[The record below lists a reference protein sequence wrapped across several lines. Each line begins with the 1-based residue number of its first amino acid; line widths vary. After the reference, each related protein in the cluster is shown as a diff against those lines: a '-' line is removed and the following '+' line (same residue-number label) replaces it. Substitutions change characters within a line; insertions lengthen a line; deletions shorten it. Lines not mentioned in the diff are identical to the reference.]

1 MDKRKKIVL
10 LSDDLRLSSGVG
22 TMSKE
27 IVFGTLHKYDWFQV
41 GAAIDHPENGKLVD
55 LSEQV
60 KKEIR
65 PDVENPYLKILPFS
79 GYGNQDL
86 IRELMKHE
94 QPDAIMIYTDP
105 RFWDWLF
112 HMEHEIRQKI
122 PIFYYNIWDDLPYPM
137 WNEPF
142 YESVDMLMNISKQ
155 TYNIVKNVRKEIPVK
170 DWQCTYI
177 PHGIDEEK
185 YYPIDEEHEEYTDMT
200 TWFSQQLNGLQPKYT
215 IFYNNRNIRRKQPS
229 DIILAFR
236 TFCEMIG
243 RDKAKE
249 CLLLMHTQ
257 PKDPNGTNLPEIA
270 EQLCGGFNVAFSSK
284 KLDYKYLNYLYNMA
298 SVTINIASN
307 EGFGLGTAESLMTGT
322 PILVNVTGGLQ
333 DQCGFK
339 KEDGSYLTEDDY
351 YTEWGSNHDGRYKDC
366 GEWAFPV
373 FPSNRSLQGSLP
385 TPYIFDDRASF
396 EHVAVKMKEIYDIR
410 DKLKD
415 RGMKGREFVLDEKIG
430 MTAKNMCS
438 RFINDMENAWDNFEP
453 RKKFE
458 IYKV

>member
-1 MDKRKKIVL
+1 MAKKKILL

-27 IVFGTLHKYDWFQV
+27 IVFGTLHEYDWFHV
-41 GAAIDHPENGKLVD
+41 GAAIDHPEAGKLVD

-60 KKEIR
+60 KKDIR
-65 PDVENPYLKILPFS
+65 PDVKDPYLKILPYS
-79 GYGNQDL
+79 GYGNQDM

-112 HMEHEIRQKI
+112 HMEHEVRQQI

-142 YESVDMLMNISKQ
+142 YESVDLLMNISKQ
-155 TYNIVKNVRKEIPVK
+155 TNNIVKNVRKEIPVE
-170 DWQCTYI
+170 DWQCTYV
-177 PHGIDEEK
+177 PHGIDESK
-185 YYPIDEEHEEYTDMT
+185 YYPIGEEHEEFADMNA
-200 TWFSQQLNGLQPKYT
+200 WFDNQLHSMNPEYV
-215 IFYNNRNIRRKQPS
+215 IFYNNRNIRRKQPA

-236 TFCEMIG
+236 AFC
-243 RDKAKE
+243 DTLTKE
-249 CLLLMHTQ
+249 EASKCMLLMHTQ
-257 PKDPNGTNLPEIA
+257 PTDPNGTNLPEVA
-270 EQLCGGFNVAFSSK
+270 TQLCGGYNVAFSSK
-284 KLDYKYLNYLYNMA
+284 KLDTKYLNYMYNKA

-307 EGFGLGTAESLMTGT
+307 EGFGLGTAESLMAGT

-333 DQCGFK
+333 DQCGFR

-351 YTEWGSNHDGRYKDC
+351 VTEWGSNHDGKYTEC

-373 FPSNRSLQGSLP
+373 FPSNRSIQGSIP

-396 EHVAVKMKEIYDIR
+396 EDVALKMKEIYDI
-410 DKLKD
+410 KSELKD
-415 RGMKGREFVLDEKIG
+415 RGEKGREFVLSEEIG
-430 MTAKNMCS
+430 MTAKNMCN
-438 RFINDMENAWDNFEP
+438 RFINDMETAWKEFKP
-453 RKKFE
+453 RKKFS

>member
-1 MDKRKKIVL
+1 MAKKKILL

-27 IVFGTLHKYDWFQV
+27 IVFGTLHEYDWFQV
-41 GAAIDHPENGKLVD
+41 GAAIDHPEAGKLVD

-60 KKEIR
+60 KKDIR
-65 PDVENPYLKILPFS
+65 PDVKDPYLKILPCS
-79 GYGNQDL
+79 GYGNQDM

-112 HMEHEIRQKI
+112 HMEHEVRQQI

-142 YESVDMLMNISKQ
+142 YESVDLLMNISKQ
-155 TYNIVKNVRKEIPVK
+155 TNNIVKNVRKEIPVE
-170 DWQCTYI
+170 DWQCTYV
-177 PHGIDEEK
+177 PHGIDESK
-185 YYPIDEEHEEYTDMT
+185 YYPIGEEHEEFADMNA
-200 TWFSQQLNGLQPKYT
+200 WFDNQLHSMNPEYV
-215 IFYNNRNIRRKQPS
+215 IFYNNRNIRRKQPA

-236 TFCEMIG
+236 AFC
-243 RDKAKE
+243 DTLTKE
-249 CLLLMHTQ
+249 DASKCMLLMHTQ
-257 PKDPNGTNLPEIA
+257 PTDPNGTNLPEVA
-270 EQLCGGFNVAFSSK
+270 TQLCGGYNVAFSSK
-284 KLDYKYLNYLYNMA
+284 KLDTKYLNYMYNKA

-307 EGFGLGTAESLMTGT
+307 EGFGLGTAESLMAGT

-333 DQCGFK
+333 DQCGFR

-351 YTEWGSNHDGRYKDC
+351 VTEWGSNHDGKYTEC

-373 FPSNRSLQGSLP
+373 FPSNRSIQGSIP

-396 EHVAVKMKEIYDIR
+396 EDVALKMKEIYDI
-410 DKLKD
+410 KSELKD
-415 RGMKGREFVLDEKIG
+415 RGEKGREFVLSEEIG
-430 MTAKNMCS
+430 MTAKNMCN
-438 RFINDMENAWDNFEP
+438 RFINDMETAWKEFKP
-453 RKKFE
+453 RKKFS

>member
-1 MDKRKKIVL
+1 MAKKKILL

-27 IVFGTLHKYDWFQV
+27 IVFGTIHKYDWFQV
-41 GAAIDHPENGKLVD
+41 GAAIEHPEQGKLVD

-60 KKEIR
+60 KKDIR
-65 PDVENPYLKILPFS
+65 PDVEDPYLKILPFN
-79 GYGNQDL
+79 GYGNQDT

-94 QPDAIMIYTDP
+94 NPDAIMIYTDP

-112 HMEHEIRQKI
+112 HMEHEIRQEI

-142 YESVDMLMNISKQ
+142 YESVDLLMNISKQ
-155 TYNIVKNVRKEIPVK
+155 TYNIVKNVRREIPVK
-170 DWQCTYI
+170 DWQCTYV
-177 PHGIDEEK
+177 PHGINESTFFPVDEKHEQ
-185 YYPIDEEHEEYTDMT
+185 YHEMENWWIDNTGDSSLE
-200 TWFSQQLNGLQPKYT
+200 FV

-229 DIILAFR
+229 DIIIAFKH
-236 TFCEMIG
+236 FCDTLP
-243 RDKAKE
+243 RDQADK

-257 PKDPNGTNLPEIA
+257 PKDPNGTDLPEIVK
-270 EQLCGGFNVAFSSK
+270 QLGGGYKIAFSSK
-284 KLDYKYLNYLYNMA
+284 KLEPGKLNWMYNKA

-307 EGFGLGTAESLMTGT
+307 EGFGLGTCESLMTGT

-339 KEDGSYLTEDDY
+339 KEDGTYLTKEDY
-351 YTEWGSNHDGRYKDC
+351 VTEWGSNHDGKYKEC

-373 FPSNRSLQGSLP
+373 FPSNRSLQGSIP

-396 EHVAVKMKEIYDIR
+396 EDVALKMREIYDVR
-410 DKLKD
+410 HELKD
-415 RGMKGREFVLDEKIG
+415 RGMKGREFVLSEEIG
-430 MTAKNMCS
+430 MTAKNMCN
-438 RFINDMENAWDNFEP
+438 RFINDMETAWEKFEP

>member
-1 MDKRKKIVL
+1 MAKKKILL

-27 IVFGTLHKYDWFQV
+27 IVFGTLHEYDWFQV
-41 GAAIDHPENGKLVD
+41 GAAIDHPEAGKLVD

-60 KKEIR
+60 KKDIR
-65 PDVENPYLKILPFS
+65 PDVKDPYLKILPCS
-79 GYGNQDL
+79 GYGNQDM

-112 HMEHEIRQKI
+112 HMEHEVRQQI

-142 YESVDMLMNISKQ
+142 YESVDLLMNISKQ
-155 TYNIVKNVRKEIPVK
+155 TNNIVKNVRKEIPVE
-170 DWQCTYI
+170 DWQCTYV
-177 PHGIDEEK
+177 PHGIDESK
-185 YYPIDEEHEEYTDMT
+185 YYPIGEEHEEFADMNA
-200 TWFSQQLNGLQPKYT
+200 WFDNQLHSMNPEYV
-215 IFYNNRNIRRKQPS
+215 IFYNNRNIRRKQPA

-236 TFCEMIG
+236 AFC
-243 RDKAKE
+243 DTLTKE
-249 CLLLMHTQ
+249 EASKCMLLMHTQ
-257 PKDPNGTNLPEIA
+257 PTDPNGTNLPEVA
-270 EQLCGGFNVAFSSK
+270 TQLCGGYNVAFSSK
-284 KLDYKYLNYLYNMA
+284 KLDTKYLNYMYNKA

-307 EGFGLGTAESLMTGT
+307 EGFGLGTAESLMAGT

-333 DQCGFK
+333 DQCGFR

-351 YTEWGSNHDGRYKDC
+351 VTEWGSNHDGKYTEC

-373 FPSNRSLQGSLP
+373 FPSNRSIQGSIP

-396 EHVAVKMKEIYDIR
+396 EDVALKMKEIYDI
-410 DKLKD
+410 KSELKD
-415 RGMKGREFVLDEKIG
+415 RGEKGREFVLSEEIG
-430 MTAKNMCS
+430 MTAKNMCN
-438 RFINDMENAWDNFEP
+438 RFINDMETAWKEFKP
-453 RKKFE
+453 RKKFS

>member
-1 MDKRKKIVL
+1 MAKKKILL

-65 PDVENPYLKILPFS
+65 PDVKDPYLKILPFS
-79 GYGNQDL
+79 GYGNQDT
-86 IRELMKHE
+86 IREIMKHE
-94 QPDAIMIYTDP
+94 KPDAIMIYTDP
-105 RFWDWLF
+105 RIWDWLF
-112 HMEHEIRQKI
+112 HMEHEIRQNI

-142 YESVDMLMNISKQ
+142 YESVDLLMNISKQ
-155 TYNIVKNVRKEIPVK
+155 TYNIVRNVRKQIPLK
-170 DWQCTYI
+170 DWQCTYV
-177 PHGIDEEK
+177 PHGINEDMYFPIGEGHEQLEEMNKWFDENTGGSELDF
-185 YYPIDEEHEEYTDMT
+185 IV
-200 TWFSQQLNGLQPKYT
+200 
-215 IFYNNRNIRRKQPS
+215 FYNNRNIRRKQPS
-229 DIILAFR
+229 DIIIAFR
-236 TFCEMIG
+236 TFCEMLTPEQA
-243 RDKAKE
+243 DK
-249 CLLLMHTQ
+249 CMLLMHTQ
-257 PKDPNGTNLPEIA
+257 PKDPNGTDLPEIA
-270 EQLCGGFNVAFSSK
+270 NQLGGGHRIAFSGK
-284 KLDYKYLNYLYNMA
+284 KLDTKFLNFLYNKA

-307 EGFGLGTAESLMTGT
+307 EGFGLGTCESLMAGT

-333 DQCGFK
+333 DQCGFR
-339 KEDGSYLTEDDY
+339 KEDGSYLTKDDY
-351 YTEWGSNHDGRYKDC
+351 VAEWGSNHDGKYKEC

-396 EHVAVKMKEIYDIR
+396 EHVAVKMKEVYDVK
-410 DKLKD
+410 DELKD
-415 RGMKGREFVLDEKIG
+415 RGMKGREFVRDEKIG
-430 MTAKNMCS
+430 MTAKNMCN
-438 RFINDMENAWDNFEP
+438 RFINDMETAWEKFEP

>member
-1 MDKRKKIVL
+1 MAKKKILL

-27 IVFGTLHKYDWFQV
+27 IVFGTLHKYDWFQI
-41 GAAIDHPENGKLVD
+41 GAAIDHPESGKMVD

-60 KKEIR
+60 KKDVR
-65 PDVENPYLKILPFS
+65 PDVEDPYLRILPFN
-79 GYGNQDL
+79 GYGNQDTL
-86 IRELMKHE
+86 REILKHE

-142 YESVDMLMNISKQ
+142 YESVDLLMNISKQ
-155 TYNIVKNVRKEIPVK
+155 TNNIVKNVRQEMPVK
-170 DWQCTYI
+170 DWQCTYV
-177 PHGIDEEK
+177 PHGINEHNFF
-185 YYPIDEEHEEYTDMT
+185 PIREGHEQHEEMDKWWIENTGSSDLD
-200 TWFSQQLNGLQPKYT
+200 FVV
-215 IFYNNRNIRRKQPS
+215 FYNNRNIRRKQPA
-229 DIILAFR
+229 DIILSFK
-236 TFCEMIG
+236 TFCDMLP
-243 RDKAKE
+243 KE
-249 CLLLMHTQ
+249 QSDRCMLLMHTQ
-257 PKDPNGTNLPEIA
+257 PKDPNGTDLPEIVK
-270 EQLCGGFNVAFSSK
+270 QLASNYRVAFSSK
-284 KLDYKYLNYLYNMA
+284 KLDSNKLNWMYNKA
-298 SVTINIASN
+298 SLTINIASN
-307 EGFGLGTAESLMTGT
+307 EGFGLGTCESLMAGT

-351 YTEWGSNHDGRYKDC
+351 TTEWGSNHDGRYKEH

-373 FPSNRSLQGSLP
+373 FPTNRSIQGSIP

-396 EHVAVKMKEIYDIR
+396 EDVAK
-410 DKLKD
+410 KLKEVYDVRHELDD
-415 RGMKGREFVLDEKIG
+415 RGMKGHEFVTDEKIG
-430 MTAKNMCS
+430 MTAKHMCD
-438 RFINDMENAWDNFEP
+438 RFIKDMENAWDNFEP

>member
-1 MDKRKKIVL
+1 MAKKKILL

-65 PDVENPYLKILPFS
+65 PDVKDPYLKILPFS
-79 GYGNQDL
+79 GYGNQDT
-86 IRELMKHE
+86 IREIMKHE
-94 QPDAIMIYTDP
+94 KPDAIMIYTDP

-112 HMEHEIRQKI
+112 HMEHEIRQSI

-142 YESVDMLMNISKQ
+142 YESVDLLMNISKQ
-155 TYNIVKNVRKEIPVK
+155 TYNIVRNVRKQIPLK
-170 DWQCTYI
+170 DWQCTYV
-177 PHGIDEEK
+177 PHGINEDMYFPIGEGHEQLEEMNKWFDENTGGSELDF
-185 YYPIDEEHEEYTDMT
+185 IV
-200 TWFSQQLNGLQPKYT
+200 
-215 IFYNNRNIRRKQPS
+215 FYNNRNIRRKQPS
-229 DIILAFR
+229 DIIIAFR
-236 TFCEMIG
+236 TFCEMLTPEQA
-243 RDKAKE
+243 DK
-249 CLLLMHTQ
+249 CMLLMHTQ
-257 PKDPNGTNLPEIA
+257 PKDPNGTDLPEIA
-270 EQLCGGFNVAFSSK
+270 NHLGGGHRIAFSGK
-284 KLDYKYLNYLYNMA
+284 KLDTKFLNFLYNKA

-307 EGFGLGTAESLMTGT
+307 EGFGLGTCESLMAGT

-333 DQCGFK
+333 DQCGFR
-339 KEDGSYLTEDDY
+339 KEDGSYLTKDDY
-351 YTEWGSNHDGRYKDC
+351 VAEWGANHDGKYKEC

-396 EHVAVKMKEIYDIR
+396 EHVAVKMKEVYDVK
-410 DKLKD
+410 DELKD
-415 RGMKGREFVLDEKIG
+415 RGMKGREFVIDEEIG
-430 MTAKNMCS
+430 MTAKNMCN
-438 RFINDMENAWDNFEP
+438 RFINDMENAWDSFEP

>member
-1 MDKRKKIVL
+1 MAKKKILL

-27 IVFGTLHKYDWFQV
+27 IVFGTIHKYDWFQV

-55 LSEQV
+55 LSEQI

-65 PDVENPYLKILPFS
+65 TDVENPYLKILPFS

-86 IRELMKHE
+86 IREIMKAE
-94 QPDAIMIYTDP
+94 RPDAILIYTDP

-112 HMEHEIRQKI
+112 HMEHEIRQNI

-155 TYNIVKNVRKEIPVK
+155 THNIVKNVRQEIPVK
-170 DWQCTYI
+170 DWQCTYV
-177 PHGIDEEK
+177 PHGIDEDS
-185 YYPIDEEHEEYTDMT
+185 YYPIDENHEEYPEMISWYDG
-200 TWFSQQLNGLQPKYT
+200 QINGMKPEF
-215 IFYNNRNIRRKQPS
+215 IVFYNNRNIRRKQAS
-229 DIILAFR
+229 DVILAWK
-236 TFCEMIG
+236 TFCDTLSDDE
-243 RDKAKE
+243 RQKS
-249 CLLLMHTQ
+249 LLLMHTQ
-257 PKDPNGTNLPEIA
+257 PQDPNGTNLPEVA
-270 EQLCGGFNVAFSSK
+270 AQLASNTNVAFSSK
-284 KLDYKYLNYLYNMA
+284 KSDVKFLNYMYNRA

-307 EGFGLGTAESLMTGT
+307 EGFGLGTAESLMAGT

-351 YTEWGSNHDGRYKDC
+351 TTEWGSNHDGRYKEC
-366 GEWAFPV
+366 GDWAFPV
-373 FPSNRSLQGSLP
+373 FPSNRSIQGSIP

-396 EHVAVKMKEIYDIR
+396 EDVAVKLREVYDKR
-410 DKLKD
+410 DELKD
-415 RGMKGREFVLDEKIG
+415 RGIKGREYVRDEKIG
-430 MTAKNMCS
+430 MTAKNMCN
-438 RFINDMENAWDNFEP
+438 RFIKDMENAWDKFEP
-453 RKKFE
+453 RKKFS